1 MKIRIPHLVVKP
13 GRGGQARHYWQPSAK
28 LRAAGWEPVTLS
40 ADLAVAIAEAKQ
52 WNAKVEAWRQ
62 GAPAAT
68 PREAKRAIKKFA
80 RRETVRE
87 LIEDFKEDRWP
98 HLEARTRKQYQS
110 ALNAIDTWAGDQ
122 PLAFITADRCR
133 VLLASLAKPAAAGE
147 EDRLHRAAGIGR
159 VLRTLLQWAVTNERL
174 AQNPMGLVKI
184 REPKPRTQLWPDHC
198 IEAFIAMADA
208 AGEAAIGTA
217 LLLAQDTG
225 QREGDVLGLTW
236 RKLPVI
242 EGRRRI
248 RLQQGKT
255 KAWIDVPLTDRL
267 AARLEAVEAANKL
280 RQVPSTVVLTRPSD
294 GKPYPQEYF
303 NRRFAEIRAA
313 AIAGRPADP
322 ATGQPELEPCPE
334 LEGLQFR
341 DARRTI
347 IVRLAEAD
355 VDLPGIAAISGHK
368 IERCKKILE
377 TYLPRTGKMA
387 EAAIAKLE
395 DFRARQKGEAPAA
408 PAREAQA

>member
-1 MKIRIPHLVVKP
+1 MKVRIPHLVVKP
-13 GRGGQARHYWQPSAK
+13 GRGGSSRCYWQPSAK

-40 ADLAVAIAEAKQ
+40 ADLATAIAEAKA

-87 LIEDFKEDRWP
+87 LIQDFKEDRWP

-122 PLAFITADRCR
+122 PLAFITAERCR
-133 VLLASLAKPAAAGE
+133 VLLASLAKPAAKGE
-147 EDRLHRAAGIGR
+147 EERLHRAAGIGR
-159 VLRTLLQWAVTNERL
+159 VLRTLLQWAVVNERL

-184 REPKPRTQLWPDHC
+184 REPRPRVQLWPDHC

-208 AGEAAIGTA
+208 MGESAIGTA

-225 QREGDVLGLTW
+225 QREGDVLALTW
-236 RKLPVI
+236 RKLPMAD
-242 EGRRRI
+242 GRRRI

-255 KAWIDVPLTDRL
+255 KVWIDVPLTERL
-267 AARLEAVEAANKL
+267 AARLEAVEAANRDRK
-280 RQVPSTVVLTRPSD
+280 VPSTVVLTRPSD
-294 GKPYPQEYF
+294 GKAYPQEYF

-313 AIAGRPADP
+313 AIAGDA
-322 ATGQPELEPCPE
+322 AQGLEPCPE

-347 IVRLAEAD
+347 IVRLAEAE

-368 IERCKKILE
+368 IEQCKKILE

-387 EAAIAKLE
+387 EAAIDKLE
-395 DFRARQKGEAPAA
+395 DFRARQKGDTPAA
-408 PAREAQA
+408 KEAQA